1 MGNDTPSGNP
11 TPSGNDAAFDPRRKR
26 RLRNSRRILTA
37 ALVLLAV
44 ALSDHFVRPAK
55 ARNPKPPAPPAS
67 NAQSDSSGTSGGA
80 GGAGGRMGPRRAAWN
95 GFLDDANAHQHRPP
109 RPPDGRGYG
118 RDHEHDYLG
127 GAGELPWAGVLPVLG
142 PDAFGAN
149 AFPHDGAGGP
159 GGAGGG
165 PGGSGNGPGGV
176 GGGPG
181 GSGAPGGS
189 GGGPG
194 GGTGGPG
201 GGPGGGGNGGPGGP
215 GNGNPPIV
223 TAAND
228 LGPKSTQ
235 RTAVPEPDVTVAVL
249 AAFGVLLT
257 VGGVAAK
264 RDRLSPSLRPR

>member
-11 TPSGNDAAFDPRRKR
+11 TPSGNDAPVDPRRKR
-26 RLRNSRRILTA
+26 RLRNFRRILTA

-44 ALSDHFVRPAK
+44 ALGDQFVRPAK

-67 NAQSDSSGTSGGA
+67 NAQGGSGTAGVAGGTGGA
-80 GGAGGRMGPRRAAWN
+80 GPRFAAWN
-95 GFLDDANAHQHRPP
+95 GFLDDANAHRHRPP

-127 GAGELPWAGVLPVLG
+127 GGGGLPWASVLPVLG
-142 PDAFGAN
+142 LDALDSS

-159 GGAGGG
+159 GGAAGG
-165 PGGSGNGPGGV
+165 PGGSSHGPGGV

-181 GSGAPGGS
+181 G
-189 GGGPG
+189 
-194 GGTGGPG
+194 GT

-215 GNGNPPIV
+215 GNGNQPIV

-235 RTAVPEPDVTVAVL
+235 RAAVPEPDVTVALL
-249 AAFGVLLT
+249 AAFGILLT
-257 VGGVAAK
+257 VGGVAAQ
-264 RDRLSPSLRPR
+264 RGRLSPSLHPR